1 MPLAALGPEG
11 AKRAVALPKP
21 SCPSLP
27 GSHTHPLPDL
37 WRPALPGQFGEFYFP
52 FTLLPFLHP
61 LLNLPPL
68 PRPTLQGA
76 QDFLGP
82 PRKSY

>member
-1 MPLAALGPEG
+1 MPLAALGPEA

-21 SCPSLP
+21 ACPSLVP
-27 GSHTHPLPDL
+27 THTLSLTFGHLP
-37 WRPALPGQFGEFYFP
+37 LPGQFGEFYFP